1 MEGKTFQNS
10 GRAQETRKP
19 KFFQGTK
26 TGNLVGVGVLVE
38 NSNTF
43 YLQIKEV
50 FGAGKEKF

>member
-10 GRAQETRKP
+10 GRARETRKP
-19 KFFQGTK
+19 NFFQGTK
-26 TGNLVGVGVLVE
+26 MGNLVGVGVLVG